1 MQAWHVLNDQNVKI
15 LYIFRK
21 DGSLLISANGD
32 VEKAHWEYIKENQ
45 TILIEQSTQCLLF
58 HPIFYDDVVLA
69 IQQDGTDRFLAMVN
83 GDKVDKFLELTV
95 ESINKHFLYAAHPEI
110 REAETREAR
119 EKREREELERKRIL
133 EERRHEIEREHADE
147 IQEAVSP
154 YQKHTK
160 AVKTISIVVCAM
172 ICVIVI
178 ISAILLNSILFAV
191 MLIITTILFSFIITN
206 TVLEEIKDKMLK
218 AKEEIISKY
227 L

>member
-1 MQAWHVLNDQNVKI
+1 MLTNIEFIPTLSNIISIPYICVNFSIKFDQASIPMTTFLLSIPESIRQFSETLNIKSILCMQAWHVLNDQNVKI

-32 VEKAHWEYIKENQ
+32 VEKARWEYIKENQ

-110 REAETREAR
+110 RDAEKREAR

-133 EERRHEIEREHADE
+133 EERRHEIE
-147 IQEAVSP
+147 
-154 YQKHTK
+154 
-160 AVKTISIVVCAM
+160 
-172 ICVIVI
+172 
-178 ISAILLNSILFAV
+178 
-191 MLIITTILFSFIITN
+191 
-206 TVLEEIKDKMLK
+206 
-218 AKEEIISKY
+218 
-227 L
+227 